1 MIERSLQVRIRSTNN
16 ISTMVT
22 PFSLIFA
29 AIYMQY
35 WGTDGCILMV
45 WECARYIDI
54 LWLSYSDSH
63 VHKEKSMASSNI
75 FESLKFEFPSY
86 CTYLLHFKV
95 LISFSVKCQIK
106 GGEAVF
112 LSKPVI
118 IIICVY
124 TTVYTVYTVHKT
136 LYLCTI
142 PSMTSLPYALLI
154 SVHMLGSISPL
165 SSY

>member
-1 MIERSLQVRIRSTNN
+1 
-16 ISTMVT
+16 MVT

-29 AIYMQY
+29 AIWA
-35 WGTDGCILMV
+35 WGTDGCILKHFDGVRM
-45 WECARYIDI
+45 CYI

-95 LISFSVKCQIK
+95 LISFSVKYQIK

-142 PSMTSLPYALLI
+142 PSMTSLPYAILLCTC
-154 SVHMLGSISPL
+154 LGQLIHYL
-165 SSY
+165 VNNKVV